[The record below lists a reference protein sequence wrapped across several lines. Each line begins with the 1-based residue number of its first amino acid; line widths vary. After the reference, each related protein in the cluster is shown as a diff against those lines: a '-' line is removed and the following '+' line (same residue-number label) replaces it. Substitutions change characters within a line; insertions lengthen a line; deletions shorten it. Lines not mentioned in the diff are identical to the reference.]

1 MREITE
7 EQIISIIE
15 KHRDF
20 FLADIEGNLCLE
32 HYNMIHKQNLTE
44 NDVVLKISKCFFCGE
59 EKLCVKNNHTD

>member
-20 FLADIEGNLCLE
+20 FLADVEDNLCLM
-32 HYNMIHKQNLTE
+32 HYNLIHKQNLTE
-44 NDVVLKISKCFFCGE
+44 IDVILEKSKCFFCGE
-59 EKLCVKNNHTD
+59 EKLCVKTNQTI